1 MGYAR
6 WSSADWDRYAAVRSS
21 RSRAEIFSSRQ
32 VPADLD
38 PAKFRGRRESRDS
51 VANPASN
58 AIVIGA
64 DVTGSMGLI
73 AETLVRQGIG
83 TAFEEILARA
93 ADPNAGMIADPHLLV
108 MGLGD
113 VACDRGPI
121 QVTQFEADIRIAEQ
135 LERIWL
141 EGGGGGNNHESYDLA
156 WYFAAMRTT
165 IDCFEKR
172 GRKGYLFTVG
182 DEEAPNGLTKEA
194 IRHFLGDRVQ
204 ADLTSRQLLAMAART
219 YYVFHIVV
227 EEGSYARSNL
237 AAVARSWRSLLGERV
252 LMLPDHT
259 KLAEVIVSAIAV
271 NEGASIDETARSWS
285 GNTSLVVANVLRD
298 LRPAESP
305 PPGGIVRFAARRS
318 NPR

>member
-58 AIVIGA
+58 AILIGA

-121 QVTQFEADIRIAEQ
+121 QVTQFEADIRTAEQ

-165 IDCFEKR
+165 IED
-172 GRKGYLFTVG
+172 RK
-182 DEEAPNGLTKEA
+182 
-194 IRHFLGDRVQ
+194 
-204 ADLTSRQLLAMAART
+204 S
-219 YYVFHIVV
+219 
-227 EEGSYARSNL
+227 
-237 AAVARSWRSLLGERV
+237 
-252 LMLPDHT
+252 
-259 KLAEVIVSAIAV
+259 
-271 NEGASIDETARSWS
+271 
-285 GNTSLVVANVLRD
+285 
-298 LRPAESP
+298 
-305 PPGGIVRFAARRS
+305 
-318 NPR
+318 